1 MLFKHKYKSP
11 VGEIGLLADSESLLS
26 ISFTNPNFDDLE
38 AISSAG
44 KLSSVVSQ
52 LNQYFY
58 EGRKSF
64 DICYKLDT
72 SNFRKTVYEKMKQ
85 IPYGSILTYKELAIN
100 ANSPNA
106 FRAVGTTCGKNPLPI
121 IIPCHRVTS
130 VNGIGG
136 YTGGLNI
143 KRFLL
148 NLEKN

>member
-1 MLFKHKYKSP
+1 VLFKHKYKSP
-11 VGEIGLLADSESLLS
+11 IGDIGLLAEFESLLS
-26 ISFTNPNFDDLE
+26 ISFTNPDFEGLE
-38 AISSAG
+38 ATLSAEQ
-44 KLSSVVSQ
+44 LSSVVSQ

-64 DICYKLDT
+64 DIYYKLDT
-72 SNFRKTVYEKMKQ
+72 SNFRKTVYETMKQ
-85 IPYGSILTYKELAIN
+85 IPYGTTVTYKELAIN